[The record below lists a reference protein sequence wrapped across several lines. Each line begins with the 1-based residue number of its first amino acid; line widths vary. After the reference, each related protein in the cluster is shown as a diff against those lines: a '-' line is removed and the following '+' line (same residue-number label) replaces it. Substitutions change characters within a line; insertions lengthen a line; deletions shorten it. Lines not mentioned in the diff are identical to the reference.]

1 MQNRSAT
8 FAELYRLSN
17 YSCVAGGK
25 LVTGSKRSP
34 MWLFA
39 ALCAAIMLI
48 SPILLLIASRLVNA
62 FPGEFSVNGRPLPT
76 YLFYFM
82 PGEIWFGMFAVV
94 GGLALL
100 LTRKQSYKLR
110 VGLLFLSLVVT
121 LSVIYCVMHWRP

>member
-1 MQNRSAT
+1 MQNGSVA

-17 YSCVAGGK
+17 YSWVTGGK
-25 LVTGSKRSP
+25 FVTGSERSP

-48 SPILLLIASRLVNA
+48 SPILLLTASRLLNA

-110 VGLLFLSLVVT
+110 VGLLFLGLVVT
-121 LSVIYCVMHWRP
+121 LSVICCVMYWRP